1 MEATETSV
9 KGSTLLWK
17 LPRSHLR
24 GNFHG
29 SFHWKLPWTYRC
41 KFPWKLPWKLVLWKL
56 PWKFWTGPISAEVLE
71 ASMKASSMEDSVDF
85 SVESSVEATPK
96 GIHGS
101 FRGRNSYGHPRKLPE
116 APVET
121 FMEASSTVSVEAA
134 SVEASVLPR
143 KLPSLPRKLPSLSR
157 KFHRFHGSFYRLP
170 PKKHNNAWTSTKKT
184 QYYME
189 FHERFRGS
197 FWHVHGGT

>member
-1 MEATETSV
+1 MCIRDS
-9 KGSTLLWK
+9 
-17 LPRSHLR
+17 SHLR

-143 KLPSLPRKLPSLSR
+143 KLPSLPRKLPW
-157 KFHRFHGSFYRLP
+157 LP
-170 PKKHNNAWTSTKKT
+170 CKLPWKLP
-184 QYYME
+184 
-189 FHERFRGS
+189 RFRGNFQLPS
-197 FWHVHGGT
+197 LWKLPRRKFPVEASVEVSMENLRREQCWLRPPPSARTEFAPP